1 MENAVKAA
9 SHPIRNQILRNLKKG
24 PLSTIDLEE
33 MVGENR
39 YNLYHHLEVLI
50 RSNLICEDV
59 SSGKMKKYR
68 MNMPKKP
75 EVGVLLFNQDDI
87 KNNLSS
93 WYKILDIL
101 EKIEGEKI
109 PIKKKINK
117 YAFSGGQPDIDEHR
131 KIGGNPDIDVSYQ
144 YLRIFFE
151 PDDDKLKKIYDDYK
165 SGKMLTGE
173 LKSILIEKI
182 NEFLSVHQQKREEA
196 RKNIDD
202 YLLRD

>member
-1 MENAVKAA
+1 MESAVKAA

-24 PLSTIDLEE
+24 SLSTIDLEE

-68 MNMPKKP
+68 MNVPKNP

-109 PIKKKINK
+109 PIKNKIKEIEIHLK
-117 YAFSGGQPDIDEHR
+117 Y
-131 KIGGNPDIDVSYQ
+131 
-144 YLRIFFE
+144 
-151 PDDDKLKKIYDDYK
+151 
-165 SGKMLTGE
+165 
-173 LKSILIEKI
+173 
-182 NEFLSVHQQKREEA
+182 
-196 RKNIDD
+196 
-202 YLLRD
+202 

>member
-1 MENAVKAA
+1 MNKKDKYNRGARTYLEGAVKAA

-39 YNLYHHLEVLI
+39 YNLYHHLDVLI
-50 RSNLICEDV
+50 QSNLICEDAPT
-59 SSGKMKKYR
+59 GKMKRYR
-68 MNMPKKP
+68 MNVPKKP

-109 PIKKKINK
+109 PIKNKIKEIEIHLK
-117 YAFSGGQPDIDEHR
+117 Y
-131 KIGGNPDIDVSYQ
+131 
-144 YLRIFFE
+144 
-151 PDDDKLKKIYDDYK
+151 
-165 SGKMLTGE
+165 
-173 LKSILIEKI
+173 
-182 NEFLSVHQQKREEA
+182 
-196 RKNIDD
+196 
-202 YLLRD
+202 

>member
-24 PLSTIDLEE
+24 TLSTIDLEE

-59 SSGKMKKYR
+59 SSGKMKRYR
-68 MNMPKKP
+68 MNVPKKP

-93 WYKILDIL
+93 WYNILDIL
-101 EKIEGEKI
+101 EKIEGENI
-109 PIKKKINK
+109 PIKNKIKEIEVHLK
-117 YAFSGGQPDIDEHR
+117 Y
-131 KIGGNPDIDVSYQ
+131 
-144 YLRIFFE
+144 
-151 PDDDKLKKIYDDYK
+151 
-165 SGKMLTGE
+165 
-173 LKSILIEKI
+173 
-182 NEFLSVHQQKREEA
+182 
-196 RKNIDD
+196 
-202 YLLRD
+202 